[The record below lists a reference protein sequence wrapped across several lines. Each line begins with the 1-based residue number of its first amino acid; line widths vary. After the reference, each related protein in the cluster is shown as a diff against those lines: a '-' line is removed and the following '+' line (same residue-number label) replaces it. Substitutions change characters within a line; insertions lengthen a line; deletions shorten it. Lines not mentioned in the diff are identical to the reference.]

1 MKKLV
6 PQLKI
11 NPATLTVVVA
21 VLFFFGNSLVMP
33 TQAEENAGSGS
44 VPYPFQGSTEE
55 ATGLCEPEMKVF
67 ASKELEDFRNFME
80 TNFQNKS
87 STASLL
93 ENAIGKYRELRTEM
107 YTAFSKFYP
116 KMLSL
121 QVTTGVEPNR
131 CKQIIETT
139 LSDARLLLKKHA
151 VRTSGVKKSF
161 ALLQKYQQINAQLA
175 NLFQQFV
182 YTKAYLD
189 TFSTKLSCFPKTGCV
204 KG

>member
-6 PQLKI
+6 AKLKI
-11 NPATLTVVVA
+11 NPTTLTVILA
-21 VLFFFGNSLVMP
+21 IMFFFGNSFVVP
-33 TQAEENAGSGS
+33 TQAEENAGGGKI
-44 VPYPFQGSTEE
+44 PYPFQGSSEE
-55 ATGLCEPEMKVF
+55 ATGLCEPEMKDF
-67 ASKELEDFRNFME
+67 AAKELEDFRNFME

-93 ENAIGKYRELRTEM
+93 ETAIGKYRELRTELN
-107 YTAFSKFYP
+107 TAFSKFYP

-139 LSDARLLLKKHA
+139 LSDARLLLKSHA
-151 VRTSGVKKSF
+151 VRTSGVKKSS

-175 NLFQQFV
+175 DLFQQFV
-182 YTKAYLD
+182 YTKGYLD